1 MEDLWA
7 HPITVA
13 TYTAVVALAIAGAR
27 SLIRLFQRMGHVEDS
42 IRRLE
47 DDLRNLTDVM
57 VEHISEEM
65 QASERQTKELREM
78 KTMIKE
84 LRN

>member
-13 TYTAVVALAIAGAR
+13 TYTAAIALAVAGAR
-27 SLIRLFQRMGHVEDS
+27 SLIRLFQRMGHVEES
-42 IRRLE
+42 IKRLE
-47 DDLRNLTDVM
+47 HDLGNLTDVM
-57 VEHISEEM
+57 VEHIAEEM
-65 QASERQTKELREM
+65 QASERHTNELREM

-84 LRN
+84 LRT